1 MAQANYTYQQ
11 TRNVSINKNSLQD
24 IAANDNLTQ
33 TDIRVCLVLFTEL
46 NGWVTDG
53 SSKNK
58 KDPLNYKIVDKDSIA
73 RTLGIKKKKV
83 KEAMENLM
91 NEGYIEKGDS
101 ETVSNGYR
109 FTF

>member
-1 MAQANYTYQQ
+1 MAQNNYTYQQ
-11 TRNVSINKNSLQD
+11 IRNVSINKNNLQD
-24 IAANDNLTQ
+24 LAANTSLSE

-46 NGWVTDG
+46 NGWSNDG
-53 SSKNK
+53 SHK
-58 KDPLNYKIVDKDSIA
+58 KDPLNFKMVDKDSIA

-83 KEAMENLM
+83 KKAIDNLIA
-91 NEGYIEKGDS
+91 EGYVENGDS

>member
-11 TRNVSINKNSLQD
+11 TRNVSINKNNLQN
-24 IAANDNLTQ
+24 IASDTNLSE
-33 TDIRVCLVLFTEL
+33 TDIRVCLILFTEL
-46 NGWVTDG
+46 NGWNNGD
-53 SSKNK
+53 NHK
-58 KDPLNYKIVDKDSIA
+58 KDPLNYKIIDKESIA

-83 KEAMENLM
+83 KKAIDNLID
-91 NEGYIEKGDS
+91 EGYIENGES